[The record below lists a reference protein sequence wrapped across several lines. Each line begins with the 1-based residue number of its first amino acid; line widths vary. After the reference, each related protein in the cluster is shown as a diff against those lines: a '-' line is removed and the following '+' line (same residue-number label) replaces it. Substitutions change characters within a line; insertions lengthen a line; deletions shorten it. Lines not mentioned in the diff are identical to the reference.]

1 MLVSPEN
8 VPGGN
13 MDTDKVVDPVIL
25 KSLQD
30 QVDLVPVEELKPIL
44 RATVLIIKARRKA
57 ERIRNS
63 RISREPERDLTN
75 IYF

>member
-1 MLVSPEN
+1 
-8 VPGGN
+8 